1 MNFFFPKQ
9 GSAIT
14 LHRAQYLSSA
24 NETQSKKKNPLL
36 FPCNK
41 LRQIPHLRNTRR
53 VQTMLRTLHTKFLVE
68 HILLAFFKKKII
80 IVLNRGTI
88 ILCLLYMQNN
98 YQCWFLKA
106 QSSAQNLNSRLH
118 SQIFFIY
125 HLKFNNIRDS
135 AVSL

>member
-1 MNFFFPKQ
+1 MPLPQQKENLPRPSSMLPSQDDSLSAKSSLERSAHEFFFPKQ

-68 HILLAFFKKKII
+68 HILLAFFKKK
-80 IVLNRGTI
+80 
-88 ILCLLYMQNN
+88 
-98 YQCWFLKA
+98 K
-106 QSSAQNLNSRLH
+106 
-118 SQIFFIY
+118 
-125 HLKFNNIRDS
+125 
-135 AVSL
+135 